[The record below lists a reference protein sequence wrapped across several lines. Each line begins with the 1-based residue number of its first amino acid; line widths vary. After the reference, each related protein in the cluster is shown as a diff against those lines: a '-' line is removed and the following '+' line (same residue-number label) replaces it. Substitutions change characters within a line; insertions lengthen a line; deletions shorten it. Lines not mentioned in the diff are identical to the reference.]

1 VLLINLS
8 GNTTSEISVS
18 AIDKM
23 YKTLKQHE
31 RPSKKKI
38 NHKGLNKMATGFTRE
53 EYHLTPKDGNIQSQ
67 TMLLNNKILAIDSSS
82 NVPKLEPI
90 EVEAAQ
96 PITVAPYSI
105 VFVHI
110 PYFYAPACR

>member
-1 VLLINLS
+1 MINLS
-8 GNTTSEISVS
+8 GNTTSEVSIS
-18 AIDKM
+18 ANNKT

-31 RPSKKKI
+31 RPSKKKTK
-38 NHKGLNKMATGFTRE
+38 HVKGFGERAMGFTRE

-67 TMLLNNKILAIDSSS
+67 TMLLNNKILGIDSSG
-82 NVPKLEPI
+82 NIPKLEPI
-90 EVEAAQ
+90 EVEATQ

-110 PYFYAPACR
+110 PYFSAPACR